1 MVNPRIVLVIIK
13 LLRTTKIYNKFIKGT
28 IKKKKGAKSMIK
40 AERGNLKS
48 TLVSKTK

>member
-28 IKKKKGAKSMIK
+28 IKKKKRSKKHDKS
-40 AERGNLKS
+40 
-48 TLVSKTK
+48 